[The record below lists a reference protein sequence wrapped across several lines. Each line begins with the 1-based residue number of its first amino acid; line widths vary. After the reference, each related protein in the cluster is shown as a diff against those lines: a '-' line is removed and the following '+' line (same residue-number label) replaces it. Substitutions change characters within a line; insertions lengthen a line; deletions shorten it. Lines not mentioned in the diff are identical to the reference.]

1 MLDMVGKAPRV
12 CRGVPW
18 GKPWAKP
25 WGAMGLATGL
35 SRQAMGLS
43 SQAMGLAM
51 GLSRQAM
58 GRASG
63 AVKAW
68 PVGTVLLSYS
78 TNTLCGSTSCTD
90 FGQVLVGNLGQEIV
104 EGDVV

>member
-1 MLDMVGKAPRV
+1 
-12 CRGVPW
+12 
-18 GKPWAKP
+18 
-25 WGAMGLATGL
+25 MGH
-35 SRQAMGLS
+35 
-43 SQAMGLAM
+43 
-51 GLSRQAM
+51 
-58 GRASG
+58 ASG
-63 AVKAW
+63 AAKASHGAVKASHRAAKAW

>member
-1 MLDMVGKAPRV
+1 
-12 CRGVPW
+12 
-18 GKPWAKP
+18 
-25 WGAMGLATGL
+25 MGLPAGL
-35 SRQAMGLS
+35 SRQAMGLATGLPR
-43 SQAMGLAM
+43 QAMGLPAGLPRQAT